1 MVLFILEVIIIL
13 NDETL
18 IAITLEGKQSAKAE
32 KLIKYLYE
40 DTSFLYDIAHSFQ
53 DEERYTLSL
62 LHDILN
68 KIDYN
73 TLATLGFRE
82 SYLKSLVLLFK
93 DDISQDDYI
102 DRLIKEDDSVAIDI
116 AHEILEK
123 ENINLKKIIEERRIN
138 ND

>member
-1 MVLFILEVIIIL
+1 MIIIL
-13 NDETL
+13 NEEAL
-18 IAITLEGKQSAKAE
+18 ISITLEGKQSAKAE
-32 KLIKYLYE
+32 KLIDYLYK
-40 DTSFLYDIAHSFQ
+40 DTRFLYDIAHSFQ

-82 SYLKSLVLLFK
+82 SYLKSLVILFK
-93 DDISQDDYI
+93 DDISKEEYI
-102 DRLIKEDDSVAIDI
+102 DRLIKENDSVAIDI
-116 AHEILEK
+116 AHELLEK
-123 ENINLKKIIEERRIN
+123 DNIDLKKMIKERGIN